1 MISCEEVA
9 RTVASEVLVES
20 TSQRRLALRLHLL
33 ICRHCRRYLGQ
44 LSAIDAAAR
53 QRWGAGSDDPAALER
68 LERTIRLDSGSTAVE
83 SRGES
88 DD

>member
-1 MISCEEVA
+1 MMNCEEVA

-20 TSQRRLALRLHLL
+20 TSQRRLALRVHLF
-33 ICRHCRRYLGQ
+33 ICRRCRRYAGQ

-53 QRWGAGSDDPAALER
+53 RRWGAGSGDPATIER
-68 LERTIRLDSGSTAVE
+68 LERIIRLDSGSTSVE